1 MVAAFFHH
9 ALKFRKDTC
18 IGCSHCMNVCPTQAI
33 RIHGGKAELTDN
45 RCVDCGKCYMACPV
59 GAIIVE
65 QDDLSRIFEYECRV
79 ALIPHVLLGQF
90 PGEVSFSQICS
101 VLTEMGFTHIFEVE
115 HSTGILQKA
124 IAERMQQEK
133 GNRPMI
139 STFCPAIVRLIQVRF
154 PMFINNLVHLK
165 TPLDISAM
173 YYRKKLLDEGAD
185 LAKTGIFY
193 ITPCA
198 AQIAAIKSPVG
209 DEDSAI
215 TGVINMDFIYNRIY
229 TKVKQGFSGGK
240 CCSLPAMQPLDPEDM
255 LWSLTEGESR
265 RMPGRAL
272 AIDEVSNVIEF
283 LEKME
288 NEEISNIDFL
298 ELRACDQSCAGG
310 ILTSGNRFFTV
321 ERLRKRAVRASSGL
335 LNPLPEDEG
344 KKITDYAN
352 YLEENLQVQA
362 VKPRS
367 MDKLDEDMGRALTK
381 MKQVREIMKDLPYV
395 DCGLCGSPTCSSL
408 AEDIVQGLADISH
421 CIYIQKRREFE
432 GQMGCHESME
442 IMKGIWG
449 EDKFNGQPHD
459 KTEKTQGHESI

>member
-1 MVAAFFHH
+1 MGTTFFHH

-33 RIHGGKAELTDN
+33 RINGGKAELTDN

-65 QDDLSRIFEYECRV
+65 QDDLSRIFEYEKRV
-79 ALIPHVLLGQF
+79 ALIPNVLLGQF

-101 VLTEMGFTHIFEVE
+101 VLMEIGFTHIFEVE
-115 HSTGILQKA
+115 QSTGILHEA
-124 IAERMQQEK
+124 IVERMQQEDDI
-133 GNRPMI
+133 RPMI

-154 PMFINNLVHLK
+154 PMFINNLLLLK
-165 TPLDISAM
+165 PPLDIAAT

-185 LAKTGIFY
+185 AEKTGVFY

-209 DEDSAI
+209 DEESPI

-229 TKVKQGFSGGK
+229 TKVKQGFSGSK
-240 CCSLPAMQPLDPEDM
+240 SCSLPAIQPLNPEDM

-288 NEEISNIDFL
+288 NEEISNIDYL

-321 ERLRKRAVRASSGL
+321 ERLRKRAARAASGM
-335 LNPLPEDEG
+335 LNMLPDEGG
-344 KKITDYAN
+344 KKIADYAT
-352 YLEENLQVQA
+352 YLKENLRVQA

-367 MDKLDEDMGRALTK
+367 MDKLDEDMGRALSK
-381 MKQVREIMKDLPYV
+381 MRRVREIMNDLPYV

-408 AEDIVQGLADISH
+408 AEDIVQGLSDISH
-421 CIYIQKRREFE
+421 CIYIQKRMEDE
-432 GQMGCHESME
+432 GRISNKDSME
-442 IMKGIWG
+442 IMKRIWG
-449 EDKFNGQPHD
+449 EDKFKGQILD
-459 KTEKTQGHESI
+459 QNKKTQGYESN